1 MPCNDTIE
9 EYLLPQIEA
18 LLAGTLALMTALAQA
33 NAQCTHRELMAA
45 KVRDNLTQLAKHPQ
59 LSGTL
64 RTVLARMVGQ
74 WAPVAVPVRERA
86 AWHAGTATMQ

>member
-9 EYLLPQIEA
+9 EYVLPQIEA

-45 KVRDNLTQLAKHPQ
+45 KVRDNLTQLAMHPQ

-64 RTVLARMVGQ
+64 RTVLSR
-74 WAPVAVPVRERA
+74 AVYAAFLRTRELGAEAQQKLQR
-86 AWHAGTATMQ
+86 TKS

>member
-18 LLAGTLALMTALAQA
+18 LLAGTLALMTALA
-33 NAQCTHRELMAA
+33 
-45 KVRDNLTQLAKHPQ
+45 RDNLTQLAMHPQ

-86 AWHAGTATMQ
+86 AWHAGTATVQ

>member
-1 MPCNDTIE
+1 MPCNDTIG

-18 LLAGTLALMTALAQA
+18 LLAGTLALMTAQA

-45 KVRDNLTQLAKHPQ
+45 KVRDNLTQLAMHPQ

-86 AWHAGTATMQ
+86 AWHAGTATVQ

>member
-1 MPCNDTIE
+1 MPCNDTIG

-33 NAQCTHRELMAA
+33 NAQSTHRELMAA
-45 KVRDNLTQLAKHPQ
+45 KVRDNLMQLAMHPQ

-86 AWHAGTATMQ
+86 AWHAGTATVQ

>member
-1 MPCNDTIE
+1 
-9 EYLLPQIEA
+9 
-18 LLAGTLALMTALAQA
+18 
-33 NAQCTHRELMAA
+33 MAA
-45 KVRDNLTQLAKHPQ
+45 KVRDNLMQLAMHPQ

-86 AWHAGTATMQ
+86 AWHAGTATVQ